1 MILAAALLMSFA
13 TEPDFA
19 KIGRESLENLK
30 KQYQLPNGLFA
41 EHPDKKHPA
50 FNWGVGVVLSA
61 LNAAAQF
68 DPAYK
73 PELRRYADAIQ
84 VYWNDGGYDVL
95 PAPKSK
101 DRYYDDNAWMVLAL
115 VETYQILGDQ
125 KYLDRA
131 EAAMKFVLSGEH
143 PAGGIYWRESD
154 RASRNTCSNAPAAA
168 ALLALFEVTKKPEYK
183 AKASELYSWT
193 EKTLSDP
200 ADHLLWDNISNAG
213 KVEKTKWS
221 YNTALMIR
229 AGHGLGISQ
238 TTRLAA
244 ARQRWFK
251 QGGVNDPGR
260 FAHLLIE
267 AVLLIDPQ
275 DRPVR
280 EALLKVWGARRDG
293 LTPSHWGELKVGKNP
308 EILDQA
314 SVVRI
319 AFLLAKLEKS

>member
-19 KIGRESLENLK
+19 KIGRESLESLKAHYHLPGGLFSELPGK
-30 KQYQLPNGLFA
+30 KQ
-41 EHPDKKHPA
+41 PA

-95 PAPKSK
+95 PVPKDK

-115 VETYQILGDQ
+115 VETHAILGDQ

-143 PAGGIYWRESD
+143 PEGGIYWRESD

-168 ALLALFEVTKKPEYK
+168 ALMALYKVTKKPEYR
-183 AKASELYSWT
+183 AKASELYDWT

-200 ADHLLWDNISNAG
+200 ADNLLWDNISIGG
-213 KVEKTKWS
+213 KVERTKWS

-229 AGHGLGISQ
+229 AGHDLGISQ
-238 TTRLAA
+238 KDRLAS
-244 ARQRWFK
+244 ARTRWFK
-251 QGGVNDPGR
+251 NGSVNDPGR
-260 FAHLLIE
+260 FAHLLME
-267 AVLLIDPQ
+267 AVLQLDPQ
-275 DRPVR
+275 DKTVR
-280 EALLKVWGARRDG
+280 DALRTVWAARRDG
-293 LTPSHWGELKVGKNP
+293 LTPSHWGELNVGKNP

-314 SVVRI
+314 SVTRV
-319 AFLLAKLEKS
+319 AFLLASLEKS